1 MITFVSRLSQPLKTL
16 YLLWFVAVLA
26 VVGTILLDG
35 PVAPVLGAVGAVV
48 LLTGLTLVT
57 NLNRAADALAQ
68 SMKDYRP
75 MGVDYSRSWMATPA
89 YAKLFGGL
97 AIVVGAG
104 FIVAALTAA

>member
-1 MITFVSRLSQPLKTL
+1 VITFISRLSQPLKTL

-26 VVGTILLDG
+26 VVGTIFLEG
-35 PVAPVLGAVGAVV
+35 PVAPVLGAAGAVV

-57 NLNRAADALAQ
+57 NLNHAADALAQ

-75 MGVDYSRSWMATPA
+75 LGVDYSRSWMATPA

-97 AIVVGAG
+97 SILVGAG
-104 FIVAALTAA
+104 FIVAALIEA